1 MKKSNSINW
10 ITPFNVTIMKS
21 KCPKEHVNFMIEAVT
36 LLLDNEILCEEL
48 DASDGLVGNVTNEVH
63 IPQLPGI
70 EGINGWIKEQAK
82 KYVNRNF
89 KKNES
94 EYNKY
99 QKAYFSQEPEVSIT
113 SEWVVRMNPGDFNPA
128 HFHTNCHLSGLIYL
142 KIPEGFEKDAGGNIH
157 FLHGNPADYYENQ
170 YQVVPKVGDMYIFNY
185 DMKHCV
191 YPFVGDGTR
200 RSMSINADI
209 WPKKV
214 SSKR

>member
-170 YQVVPKVGDMYIFNY
+170 YQVTPKVGDMYLWPSWLQHF
-185 DMKHCV
+185 V
-191 YPFVGDGTR
+191 YPYKCEGERWVMPFNILISHGEIKGV
-200 RSMSINADI
+200 
-209 WPKKV
+209 
-214 SSKR
+214 